1 MLKWEESN
9 NDIIVVAKYMCGI
22 MTGEKELLF
31 YSHQYFNLD
40 MTEFIKGRGKLKTT
54 QDIIDSAQKIRSFLV
69 SYVNISS

>member
-22 MTGEKELLF
+22 MTGEELF
-31 YSHQYFNLD
+31 IYSSQYFNLD

>member
-1 MLKWEESN
+1 MKWEESN

-22 MTGEKELLF
+22 MTGEELF
-31 YSHQYFNLD
+31 IYSSQYFNLD

>member
-22 MTGEKELLF
+22 MTGEELF
-31 YSHQYFNLD
+31 IYSSQYFNLD

-69 SYVNISS
+69 SYVNITS

>member
-22 MTGEKELLF
+22 MTGEELF
-31 YSHQYFNLD
+31 IYSSQYFNLD

-54 QDIIDSAQKIRSFLV
+54 QDIIDSAQKIR
-69 SYVNISS
+69 